1 MYDRSW
7 CGDASK
13 AVGGAAKKIQATV
26 LTRTIPWSSMVSEIH
41 ERSGRMGIENPEKPT
56 KVSISV
62 HRAGRSQI
70 RVSIDQAGLKFVGA
84 VACLSPGSVASC
96 QPSPHL
102 LSLHADCRQLS
113 KVSGHET
120 FGRQRSASPIRS
132 RTIRPPNDARHD
144 SSGGV
149 RVAAVGCVV
158 VRRWILDVRAEDM
171 AAHHAVKVM
180 RPDFLRE
187 EKLPSLL
194 RREPTPICLVAV
206 AAILP
211 QNPQAF

>member
-1 MYDRSW
+1 
-7 CGDASK
+7 
-13 AVGGAAKKIQATV
+13 
-26 LTRTIPWSSMVSEIH
+26 MVSEIH
-41 ERSGRMGIENPEKPT
+41 ERSGRMGMENPEKPT

-70 RVSIDQAGLKFVGA
+70 RVSIDQAGLKFVGGGRLPLA
-84 VACLSPGSVASC
+84 RKRCL
-96 QPSPHL
+96 PSPYQF
-102 LSLHADCRQLS
+102 SLHADCRQLS
-113 KVSGHET
+113 KVSGHEK
-120 FGRQRSASPIRS
+120 FGRQRSASPILF

-149 RVAAVGCVV
+149 RVAAVGCFV

-206 AAILP
+206 AASVP